1 MRLRQLVFVA
11 ERLAPAEEEL
21 CGVLGLEVAFRD
33 PGVGRWGLENIV
45 VPLGGNFLEIVAP
58 VAENTSAGRYLTRR
72 GGNGGYM
79 VILQCPDALAERKR
93 VTDLGVRAV
102 HMIDRTDYPATHFH
116 PADVGGI
123 LLSIDSVEP
132 KKDYLEPRCSW
143 PPAGKGWEKA
153 IRPDVVSDFSA
164 VELQSD
170 DPEGLA
176 ELWSR
181 VLGLSLQ
188 AGNGGHQR
196 IELDNAHIRFV
207 AATDGRGNGFG
218 GIDVKAADPRKVLEA
233 AEARGLKRS
242 DTQVM
247 VCGTRVNLV

>member
-1 MRLRQLVFVA
+1 MRLRQVAFVA
-11 ERLAPAEEEL
+11 EQLAPAEQEL

-58 VAENTSAGRYLTRR
+58 VAKNTSAGRYLTRR

-93 VTDLGVRAV
+93 VTGLGVRTV
-102 HMIDRTDYPATHFH
+102 YMTDRPDYLATQFH
-116 PADVGGI
+116 PSDVGGI

-132 KKDYLEPRCSW
+132 ETHYLDPRCSW

-153 IRPDVVSDFSA
+153 IRTDVVSDFSA

-170 DPEGLA
+170 DPEELA

-181 VLGLSLQ
+181 VLGLPLESDD
-188 AGNGGHQR
+188 GSHRR

-207 AATDGRGNGFG
+207 AATDGRGTGFS

-233 AEARGLKRS
+233 AEARDLKRS

>member
-1 MRLRQLVFVA
+1 MRLRQLAFVA
-11 ERLAPAEEEL
+11 EQLAPAEQEL

-45 VPLGGNFLEIVAP
+45 VPIGGNFLEIVAP

-93 VTDLGVRAV
+93 VTGLGVRTV
-102 HMIDRTDYPATHFH
+102 YMTDRPDYLATQFH
-116 PADVGGI
+116 PSDVGGI
-123 LLSIDSVEP
+123 LLTLDSVEP
-132 KKDYLEPRCSW
+132 ETHYLDPRCSW
-143 PPAGKGWEKA
+143 PPAGKDWEKA
-153 IRPDVVSDFSA
+153 IRTDVVGDFSA
-164 VELQSD
+164 VELQSA

-181 VLGLSLQ
+181 VLGLPLQ
-188 AGNGGHQR
+188 AGNGGLRR
-196 IELDNAHIRFV
+196 IELDNANIRFV
-207 AATDGRGNGFG
+207 AAADGRGTGFG

-233 AEARGLKRS
+233 ADARGLKRS